1 MDPYRGLTEGPW
13 QFYSV
18 RMTPDMMAI
27 ITVGVALG
35 GLMITL
41 LQRLDKRIDGLDKRI
56 GGLEKEVAALKAT
69 VETFFRVRIDPPPPG
84 SEHHDQAA

>member
-13 QFYSV
+13 RFYRV

-41 LQRLDKRIDGLDKRI
+41 LQRLDKRIDGL
-56 GGLEKEVAALKAT
+56 EKEVAALKAT